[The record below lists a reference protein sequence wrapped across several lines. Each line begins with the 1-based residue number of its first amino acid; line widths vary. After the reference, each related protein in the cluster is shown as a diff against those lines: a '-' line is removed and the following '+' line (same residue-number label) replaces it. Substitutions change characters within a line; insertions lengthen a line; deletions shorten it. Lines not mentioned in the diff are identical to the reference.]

1 MKKYGVAI
9 FIVIILATVWM
20 LSNYTKSHTQNEVF
34 NYLVKIQG
42 YKPSEI
48 YSVETQ
54 IGKAPLVS
62 TQVIFK
68 DETNARY
75 FYKKEQGEIIQY
87 SQAPVKGVDDGAY
100 SYKHKEKKSS

>member
-1 MKKYGVAI
+1 MRKYGIAI
-9 FIVIILATVWM
+9 FIVMIFASVWM
-20 LSNYTKSHTQNEVF
+20 LSSYAKSDTQNKVF
-34 NYLVKIQG
+34 DYLVKIQG

-48 YSVETQ
+48 YSVKTQ

-75 FYKKEQGEIIQY
+75 FKR
-87 SQAPVKGVDDGAY
+87 AR
-100 SYKHKEKKSS
+100 